1 LNVRSNAEFIFTYS
15 STILGIEFFSS
26 KTGRRTPLI
35 SMERQ
40 PPKSVIIVGGSL
52 AGLMHALVLL
62 SLPKPPT
69 VRILERSPTA
79 LLHNQGAGI
88 VAGNETQEFFDK
100 FVKSGRDIA
109 VTSKL
114 RHYLDRSGKVMD
126 GSVEERQQRMTSW
139 DLLYHL
145 LRWRVEGLE
154 SEYVDGLS
162 ADERPKA
169 SYENGCTVKAL
180 EKSDDAVKLTWTSK
194 DHGEQTSEADLVIA
208 ADGASS
214 TIRRLVKPEVERKY
228 VGYVAWRGTVPE
240 NELSDMAKDV
250 FMEKFPF
257 YHSTGIQVL
266 GYLIPGKNGTT
277 EPGQRLFNWVWY
289 CNYEDGSS
297 ELEELMT
304 DVNGK
309 RHAITLPVGSMNP
322 EVWSKQKAYAS
333 QVLPP
338 QYAEAVNKTQQPFIQ
353 AITDVRSPQNSFLD
367 GNVLLVG
374 DALAGFRPH
383 TAASTGQAAFDA
395 LRMGDWFGGEINEE
409 KYHERVLEFSK
420 VVQEKGVMLGERSQF
435 GRHPFAG

>member
-1 LNVRSNAEFIFTYS
+1 VYCTESDKQGQLTD
-15 STILGIEFFSS
+15 
-26 KTGRRTPLI
+26 RTRYAYQNLINMEQPL
-35 SMERQ
+35 
-40 PPKSVIIVGGSL
+40 PKSVIIVGGSL
-52 AGLMHALVLL
+52 AGLMHALILL
-62 SLPKPPT
+62 SSPEPPT
-69 VRILERSPTA
+69 IRILERSPTS

-100 FVKSGRDIA
+100 IVKSGRDIA

-114 RHYLDRSGKVMD
+114 RLYLDRSGKVMD
-126 GSVEERQQRMTSW
+126 GSVEKRQQRMTSW

-145 LRWRVEGLE
+145 LRWRVEGLQ
-154 SEYVDGLS
+154 SEYVDGLD

-169 SYENGCTVKAL
+169 TYENGCTVT
-180 EKSDDAVKLTWTSK
+180 AVEESGNMVNITWTHK

-214 TIRRLVKPEVERKY
+214 TIRRLIQPTVERKY

-240 NELSDMAKDV
+240 NELSDSAKDV
-250 FMEKFPF
+250 FVERFPF

-266 GYLIPGKNGTT
+266 GYLIPGKNGTV

-289 CNYEDGSS
+289 CNYEDGSA

-304 DVNGK
+304 DIHGK

-322 EVWSKQKAYAS
+322 EIWSKQKAYAT

-353 AITDVRSPQNSFLD
+353 AITDVISPQNSFL
-367 GNVLLVG
+367 GSKVLLVG

-395 LRMGDWFGGEINEE
+395 LRMGELFGGDIDRSMYDE
-409 KYHERVLEFSK
+409 KILGFAK
-420 VVQEKGVMLGERSQF
+420 TMQEQGVMLGERSQF

>member
-1 LNVRSNAEFIFTYS
+1 MMAQ
-15 STILGIEFFSS
+15 
-26 KTGRRTPLI
+26 PLP
-35 SMERQ
+35 R
-40 PPKSVIIVGGSL
+40 SVIIVGGSL
-52 AGLMHALVLL
+52 AGLMHALALL

-100 FVKSGRDIA
+100 FVRPGKDIA
-109 VTSKL
+109 VTSKQRL
-114 RHYLDRSGKVMD
+114 YLDRSGKVMD

-145 LRWRVEGLE
+145 LRWRVEGLQ
-154 SEYVDGLS
+154 SEYVDGLK

-169 SYENGCTVKAL
+169 TYENGCTITAL
-180 EKSDDAVKLTWTSK
+180 EQTGDTVKLTWTNK
-194 DHGEQTSEADLVIA
+194 DHGEQTGEADLVIA

-214 TIRRLVKPEVERKY
+214 NIRRLVKPDVERKY

-240 NELSDMAKDV
+240 NELSTEAKEV
-250 FMEKFPF
+250 FMQKFPF
-257 YHSTGIQVL
+257 YHSTGLQAL
-266 GYLIPGKNGTT
+266 GYLIPGKDGST
-277 EPGQRLFNWVWY
+277 EPGERLFNWVWY
-289 CNYEDGSS
+289 CNYEDGSP
-297 ELEELMT
+297 ELENLMT
-304 DVNGK
+304 DTNGK

-322 EVWSKQKAYAS
+322 EVWKKQKAYAS

-353 AITDVRSPQNSFLD
+353 AVTDVICPQNSFYD
-367 GNVLLVG
+367 GKLLLVG

-395 LRMGDWFGGEINEE
+395 MTMSEFFGGGIDKVE
-409 KYHERVLEFSK
+409 YDDRVLEFAK
-420 VVQEKGVMLGERSQF
+420 NVQKKGVMLGERSQF

>member
-1 LNVRSNAEFIFTYS
+1 MEQ
-15 STILGIEFFSS
+15 
-26 KTGRRTPLI
+26 PLP
-35 SMERQ
+35 Q
-40 PPKSVIIVGGSL
+40 SVIIVGGSL
-52 AGLMHALVLL
+52 AGLMHALILL

-69 VRILERSPTA
+69 IRILERSPTS

-100 FVKSGRDIA
+100 IVKSGRDIA

-114 RHYLDRSGKVMD
+114 RLYLDRSGNVMD

-145 LRWRVEGLE
+145 LRWRVEGLK
-154 SEYVDGLS
+154 SEYVDGLD
-162 ADERPKA
+162 ADKRPKA
-169 SYENGCTVKAL
+169 TYENGCTVTAAEEL
-180 EKSDDAVKLTWTSK
+180 GNAVKITWTHK
-194 DHGEQTSEADLVIA
+194 DHGEQSSEADLVIA

-214 TIRRLVKPEVERKY
+214 TIRRLIQPAVERKY

-240 NELSDMAKDV
+240 NELSDSAKEV
-250 FMEKFPF
+250 FLEKFPF

-266 GYLIPGKNGTT
+266 GYLIPGRNGTV
-277 EPGQRLFNWVWY
+277 ELGQRLFNWVWY
-289 CNYEDGSS
+289 SNYEHGSA

-304 DVNGK
+304 DIHEK

-322 EVWSKQKAYAS
+322 EVWSKQKVYAS

-353 AITDVRSPQNSFLD
+353 AITDVISPQNSFL
-367 GNVLLVG
+367 GGKVLLVG

-395 LRMGDWFGGEINEE
+395 LRMGELFGGEIDRRTYDE
-409 KYHERVLEFSK
+409 KVLGFAK
-420 VVQEKGVMLGERSQF
+420 MMQEKGVMLGERSQF

>member
-1 LNVRSNAEFIFTYS
+1 
-15 STILGIEFFSS
+15 
-26 KTGRRTPLI
+26 LI
-35 SMERQ
+35 
-40 PPKSVIIVGGSL
+40 
-52 AGLMHALVLL
+52 LL
-62 SLPKPPT
+62 SSPKPPT
-69 VRILERSPTA
+69 IRILERSPTS

-88 VAGNETQEFFDK
+88 VAGNETQEFFDRV
-100 FVKSGRDIA
+100 VKSGREIA
-109 VTSKL
+109 VTSKMRL
-114 RHYLDRSGKVMD
+114 YLDRTGAVME

-145 LRWRVEGLE
+145 LRWRVEGLQ
-154 SEYVDGLS
+154 SEYVDGLD

-169 SYENGCTVKAL
+169 TYENGCIVTSV
-180 EKSDDAVKLTWTSK
+180 EDSGTAVKITWTHK
-194 DHGEQTSEADLVIA
+194 DHGEQSSEADLVIA

-214 TIRRLVKPEVERKY
+214 TIRRLIQQAVERKY

-240 NELSDMAKDV
+240 TELSDSAKEV
-250 FMEKFPF
+250 FLEKFPF

-266 GYLIPGKNGTT
+266 GYLIPGKNGTV

-289 CNYEDGSS
+289 CNYENGSA

-304 DVNGK
+304 DVHGK

-322 EVWSKQKAYAS
+322 KVWSNQKAYAS
-333 QVLPP
+333 RVLPL

-353 AITDVRSPQNSFLD
+353 AITDVISSQNSFL
-367 GNVLLVG
+367 GGKVLLVG

-395 LRMGDWFGGEINEE
+395 LRMGELFGGEIDRRM
-409 KYHERVLEFSK
+409 YDERVLGFAK
-420 VVQEKGVMLGERSQF
+420 TMQEKGVMLGERSQF

>member
-1 LNVRSNAEFIFTYS
+1 
-15 STILGIEFFSS
+15 
-26 KTGRRTPLI
+26 
-35 SMERQ
+35 MERQ
-40 PPKSVIIVGGSL
+40 LPKSVIIVGGSL

-62 SLPKPPT
+62 SLPKPPI

-100 FVKSGRDIA
+100 FVRSGRDVA

-114 RHYLDRSGKVMD
+114 RLYLDRSGKVMD
-126 GSVEERQQRMTSW
+126 GSIEERQQRMTSW

-180 EKSDDAVKLTWTSK
+180 EKSGDAVKLTWTSK

-214 TIRRLVKPEVERKY
+214 TIRRLVRSDVKRNY

-240 NELSDMAKDV
+240 NELSDQAKDV
-250 FMEKFPF
+250 FMEKFSF

-367 GNVLLVG
+367 GRVLLVG

-409 KYHERVLEFSK
+409 TYHERVLEFSK
-420 VVQEKGVMLGERSQF
+420 EVQEKGVMLGERSQF
-435 GRHPFAG
+435 GRHPFAD

>member
-1 LNVRSNAEFIFTYS
+1 
-15 STILGIEFFSS
+15 
-26 KTGRRTPLI
+26 
-35 SMERQ
+35 MERQ
-40 PPKSVIIVGGSL
+40 LPKSVIIVGGSL

-62 SLPKPPT
+62 SLPKPPI

-100 FVKSGRDIA
+100 FVRSGRDVA

-114 RHYLDRSGKVMD
+114 RLYLDRSGKVMD
-126 GSVEERQQRMTSW
+126 GSIEERQQRMTSW

-180 EKSDDAVKLTWTSK
+180 EKSGDAVKLTWTSK

-214 TIRRLVKPEVERKY
+214 TIRRLVRSDVKRNY

-240 NELSDMAKDV
+240 NELSDQAKDV
-250 FMEKFPF
+250 FMEKFSF

-289 CNYEDGSS
+289 CNYEDDSS

-367 GNVLLVG
+367 GRVLLVG

-409 KYHERVLEFSK
+409 TYHERVLEFSK
-420 VVQEKGVMLGERSQF
+420 EVQEKGVMLGERSQF
-435 GRHPFAG
+435 GRHPFAD